1 MQLKVD
7 RKNHSFNLRLNLKGG
22 TSNLYNLRKKQK
34 ISQEKLAEKIGVSR
48 QSVSKWENGT
58 AYPEMNRIFEL
69 CKIFHCKLNDLVND
83 NILDFDSLD
92 KEVKMSVV
100 KFNKEK
106 QNKLKIVSKTISI
119 FSKMLQVITIII
131 SAVMIMSML
140 FIPSVINNTNV
151 ENGSII
157 VADKNVM
164 EFNLDQMTT
173 NTIVNVFEEHSKL
186 EIILYT
192 EIIMICLTISVMIIS
207 FAMLYLAKLFDS
219 ISKGD
224 TPFTLEN
231 LKNIKRVAI
240 LFISYLI
247 FPDVS
252 GTLFQWI
259 TKIDMNID
267 YEITKIFYVL
277 IIICIYYIFDYGHQ
291 IQLDSKGK
299 IYGEV
304 ESNE

>member
-1 MQLKVD
+1 MK
-7 RKNHSFNLRLNLKGG
+7 FGE
-22 TSNLYNLRKKQK
+22 NLYNLRKKQK

-92 KEVKMSVV
+92 EEVKMSVV

-106 QNKLKIVSKTISI
+106 QKKLKIVSKTISI
-119 FSKMLQVITIII
+119 CSRILQVITIII

-140 FIPSVINNTNV
+140 FIPSIINNAYVNN
-151 ENGSII
+151 ESII
-157 VADKNVM
+157 IADKNIM
-164 EFNLDQMTT
+164 EFNLDEMTT
-173 NTIVNVFEEHSKL
+173 NTIVNVFNEHSKL
-186 EIILYT
+186 EIVLYA
-192 EIIMICLTISVMIIS
+192 EIIMICLIISIMIIS

-240 LFISYLI
+240 LFIAYLI

-299 IYGEV
+299 NNRKI
-304 ESNE
+304 

>member
-1 MQLKVD
+1 MK
-7 RKNHSFNLRLNLKGG
+7 FGE
-22 TSNLYNLRKKQK
+22 NLYNLRKKQK

-83 NILDFDSLD
+83 NILDYDSLD
-92 KEVKMSVV
+92 EEVKMSVV

-106 QNKLKIVSKTISI
+106 QKKLKIVSKTISI
-119 FSKMLQVITIII
+119 CSRILQVITIII

-140 FIPSVINNTNV
+140 FIPSIINNAYVNN
-151 ENGSII
+151 ESII
-157 VADKNVM
+157 IADKNIM
-164 EFNLDQMTT
+164 EFNLDEMTT
-173 NTIVNVFEEHSKL
+173 NTIVNVFNEHSKL
-186 EIILYT
+186 EIVLYA
-192 EIIMICLTISVMIIS
+192 EIIMICLIISIMIIS

>member
-1 MQLKVD
+1 MK
-7 RKNHSFNLRLNLKGG
+7 FGE
-22 TSNLYNLRKKQK
+22 NLYNLRKKQK
-34 ISQEKLAEKIGVSR
+34 ITQEKLAEKIGVSR

-69 CKIFHCKLNDLVND
+69 CKIFHCKLNDLVNE
-83 NILDFDSLD
+83 NILDFDSFD
-92 KEVKMSVV
+92 KEVKMNVV
-100 KFNKEK
+100 KFNKDK

-119 FSKMLQVITIII
+119 CSKMLQVITIII
-131 SAVMIMSML
+131 SAVMIMCML
-140 FIPSVINNTNV
+140 FIPSVINNTNTDN
-151 ENGSII
+151 ERII

-164 EFNLDQMTT
+164 EFNLDEMTT
-173 NTIVNVFEEHSKL
+173 NTIVNVFKEHSKL

-192 EIIMICLTISVMIIS
+192 EIIMICLIISVMIIS

-219 ISKGD
+219 ISKGE

-304 ESNE
+304 ENNE

>member
-1 MQLKVD
+1 MK
-7 RKNHSFNLRLNLKGG
+7 FGE
-22 TSNLYNLRKKQK
+22 NLYNLRKKQK

-119 FSKMLQVITIII
+119 FSKMLQVITIVI

-151 ENGSII
+151 DNGSII

>member
-1 MQLKVD
+1 MK
-7 RKNHSFNLRLNLKGG
+7 FGE
-22 TSNLYNLRKKQK
+22 NLYNLRKKQK

-119 FSKMLQVITIII
+119 FSKILQVITIII

-151 ENGSII
+151 DNGSII

-173 NTIVNVFEEHSKL
+173 NTMVNVFEEHSKL

>member
-1 MQLKVD
+1 MK
-7 RKNHSFNLRLNLKGG
+7 FGE
-22 TSNLYNLRKKQK
+22 NLYNLRKKQK

-186 EIILYT
+186 EIVLYT

>member
-1 MQLKVD
+1 MK
-7 RKNHSFNLRLNLKGG
+7 FGE
-22 TSNLYNLRKKQK
+22 NLYNLRKKQK

-106 QNKLKIVSKTISI
+106 QNKLKIVSKTVSI
-119 FSKMLQVITIII
+119 FSKILQVITIII

-151 ENGSII
+151 DNGSII

-173 NTIVNVFEEHSKL
+173 NTIVNVFKEHSKL

-192 EIIMICLTISVMIIS
+192 EIIMICLTVSVMIIS

>member
-1 MQLKVD
+1 MK
-7 RKNHSFNLRLNLKGG
+7 FGE
-22 TSNLYNLRKKQK
+22 NLYNLRKKQK

-69 CKIFHCKLNDLVND
+69 CKMFHCKLNDLVND

-119 FSKMLQVITIII
+119 FSKILQVITIII

-151 ENGSII
+151 DNGSII

-192 EIIMICLTISVMIIS
+192 EIIMICLTVSVMIIS

>member
-1 MQLKVD
+1 MK
-7 RKNHSFNLRLNLKGG
+7 FGE
-22 TSNLYNLRKKQK
+22 NLYNLRKKKK

-83 NILDFDSLD
+83 NILDYDSLD
-92 KEVKMSVV
+92 EEVKMSVV

-106 QNKLKIVSKTISI
+106 QKKLKIVSKTISI
-119 FSKMLQVITIII
+119 CSRILQVITIII

-140 FIPSVINNTNV
+140 FIPSVINNADVNN
-151 ENGSII
+151 ESII
-157 VADKNVM
+157 IADKNIM
-164 EFNLDQMTT
+164 EFNLDEMTT
-173 NTIVNVFEEHSKL
+173 NTIVNVFNEHSKL
-186 EIILYT
+186 EIVLYA
-192 EIIMICLTISVMIIS
+192 EIIMICLIISIMIIS

-240 LFISYLI
+240 LFIAYLI

-291 IQLDSKGK
+291 IQLDSNGK

-304 ESNE
+304 ENNE

>member
-1 MQLKVD
+1 MK
-7 RKNHSFNLRLNLKGG
+7 FGE
-22 TSNLYNLRKKQK
+22 NLYNLRKKQK

-83 NILDFDSLD
+83 NILDYDSLD
-92 KEVKMSVV
+92 EEVKMSVV

-106 QNKLKIVSKTISI
+106 QKKLKIVSKTISI
-119 FSKMLQVITIII
+119 CSRILQVITIII

-140 FIPSVINNTNV
+140 FIPSIINNAYVNN
-151 ENGSII
+151 ESII
-157 VADKNVM
+157 IADKNIM
-164 EFNLDQMTT
+164 EFNLDEMTT
-173 NTIVNVFEEHSKL
+173 NTIVNVFNEHSKL
-186 EIILYT
+186 EIVLYA
-192 EIIMICLTISVMIIS
+192 EIIMICLIISIMIIS

-240 LFISYLI
+240 LFIAYLI

-267 YEITKIFYVL
+267 YKIKKIFYVL

-291 IQLDSKGK
+291 IQLDSNGK

-304 ESNE
+304 ENNE

>member
-1 MQLKVD
+1 MK
-7 RKNHSFNLRLNLKGG
+7 FGE
-22 TSNLYNLRKKQK
+22 NLYNLRKKQK

-92 KEVKMSVV
+92 KELKMSVV

-119 FSKMLQVITIII
+119 FSKILQVITIII

-151 ENGSII
+151 DNGSII

>member
-1 MQLKVD
+1 MK
-7 RKNHSFNLRLNLKGG
+7 FGE
-22 TSNLYNLRKKQK
+22 NLYNLRKKKK

-92 KEVKMSVV
+92 EEVKMSVV

-106 QNKLKIVSKTISI
+106 QKKLKIVSKTISI
-119 FSKMLQVITIII
+119 CSRILQVITIII

-140 FIPSVINNTNV
+140 FIPSVINNADVNN
-151 ENGSII
+151 ESII
-157 VADKNVM
+157 IADKNIM
-164 EFNLDQMTT
+164 EFNLDEMTT
-173 NTIVNVFEEHSKL
+173 NTIVNVFNEHSKL
-186 EIILYT
+186 EIVLYA
-192 EIIMICLTISVMIIS
+192 EIIMICLIISIMIIS

-240 LFISYLI
+240 LFIAYLI

-291 IQLDSKGK
+291 IQLDSNGK

-304 ESNE
+304 ENNE

>member
-1 MQLKVD
+1 M
-7 RKNHSFNLRLNLKGG
+7 RFGE
-22 TSNLYNLRKKQK
+22 NLYNLRKKQK

-151 ENGSII
+151 DNGSII

-304 ESNE
+304 ENNE

>member
-1 MQLKVD
+1 MK
-7 RKNHSFNLRLNLKGG
+7 FGE
-22 TSNLYNLRKKQK
+22 NLYNLRKKQK

-106 QNKLKIVSKTISI
+106 QNKLKIVSKTISF

-131 SAVMIMSML
+131 SVVMITSML

-151 ENGSII
+151 DNGSII

-164 EFNLDQMTT
+164 QFNLDQMTT
-173 NTIVNVFEEHSKL
+173 TTIINIFEEHSKL

-304 ESNE
+304 ENNE

>member
-1 MQLKVD
+1 MK
-7 RKNHSFNLRLNLKGG
+7 FGE
-22 TSNLYNLRKKQK
+22 NLYNLRKKQK

-83 NILDFDSLD
+83 NFLDFDSLD

-100 KFNKEK
+100 KFSKDK

-119 FSKMLQVITIII
+119 CSKLLQVITIII

-151 ENGSII
+151 NDGSII

-164 EFNLDQMTT
+164 EFNLDEMTI

-192 EIIMICLTISVMIIS
+192 DIIMICLTISVMIIS

-219 ISKGD
+219 ISKGE

-304 ESNE
+304 ENNE

>member
-1 MQLKVD
+1 MK
-7 RKNHSFNLRLNLKGG
+7 FGE
-22 TSNLYNLRKKQK
+22 NLYNLRKKQK

-92 KEVKMSVV
+92 KKVKMSVV

-119 FSKMLQVITIII
+119 FSKILQVITIII

-151 ENGSII
+151 DNGSII

-186 EIILYT
+186 EIILYI

>member
-1 MQLKVD
+1 MK
-7 RKNHSFNLRLNLKGG
+7 FGE
-22 TSNLYNLRKKQK
+22 NLYNLRKKQK

-151 ENGSII
+151 DKGSII

>member
-1 MQLKVD
+1 MK
-7 RKNHSFNLRLNLKGG
+7 FGE
-22 TSNLYNLRKKQK
+22 NLYNLRKKQK

-106 QNKLKIVSKTISI
+106 QKKLKIVSKTISI

-151 ENGSII
+151 DNGSII

>member
-1 MQLKVD
+1 M
-7 RKNHSFNLRLNLKGG
+7 RFGE
-22 TSNLYNLRKKQK
+22 NLYNLRKKQK

-151 ENGSII
+151 DNGSII

-192 EIIMICLTISVMIIS
+192 EIIMICLTVSVMIIS

>member
-1 MQLKVD
+1 MK
-7 RKNHSFNLRLNLKGG
+7 FGE
-22 TSNLYNLRKKQK
+22 NLYNLRKKQK

-69 CKIFHCKLNDLVND
+69 CKIFHCKLSDLVND

-151 ENGSII
+151 DNGSII

-247 FPDVS
+247 FPDAS

-304 ESNE
+304 ENNE

>member
-1 MQLKVD
+1 MK
-7 RKNHSFNLRLNLKGG
+7 FGE
-22 TSNLYNLRKKQK
+22 NLYNLRKKQK
-34 ISQEKLAEKIGVSR
+34 ITQEKLAEKIGVSR

-69 CKIFHCKLNDLVND
+69 CKIFHCKLNDLVNE

-92 KEVKMSVV
+92 KEVKMNVV
-100 KFNKEK
+100 KFNKDK

-119 FSKMLQVITIII
+119 CSKMLQVITIII

-140 FIPSVINNTNV
+140 FIPSVINNTNMDN
-151 ENGSII
+151 ERII

-164 EFNLDQMTT
+164 EFNLDEMTT
-173 NTIVNVFEEHSKL
+173 NTIVNVFKEHSKL

-192 EIIMICLTISVMIIS
+192 EIIMICLIISVMIIS

-219 ISKGD
+219 ISKGE

-304 ESNE
+304 ENNE

>member
-1 MQLKVD
+1 MK
-7 RKNHSFNLRLNLKGG
+7 FGE
-22 TSNLYNLRKKQK
+22 NLYNLRKKQK

-151 ENGSII
+151 DNGSII

-219 ISKGD
+219 ISKGE

-304 ESNE
+304 ENNE

>member
-1 MQLKVD
+1 MK
-7 RKNHSFNLRLNLKGG
+7 FGE
-22 TSNLYNLRKKQK
+22 NLYNLRKKQK

-247 FPDVS
+247 FPDIS

>member
-1 MQLKVD
+1 MK
-7 RKNHSFNLRLNLKGG
+7 FGE
-22 TSNLYNLRKKQK
+22 NLYNLRKKKK

-92 KEVKMSVV
+92 EEVKMSVV

-106 QNKLKIVSKTISI
+106 QKKLKIVSKTISI
-119 FSKMLQVITIII
+119 CSKILQVITIII

-140 FIPSVINNTNV
+140 FIPSVINNADVNN
-151 ENGSII
+151 ESII
-157 VADKNVM
+157 IADKNIM
-164 EFNLDQMTT
+164 EFNLDEMTT
-173 NTIVNVFEEHSKL
+173 NTIVNVFNEHSKL
-186 EIILYT
+186 EIVLYA
-192 EIIMICLTISVMIIS
+192 EIIMICLIISIMIIS

-240 LFISYLI
+240 LFIAYLI

-291 IQLDSKGK
+291 IQLDSNGK

-304 ESNE
+304 ENNE

>member
-1 MQLKVD
+1 MKFD
-7 RKNHSFNLRLNLKGG
+7 E
-22 TSNLYNLRKKQK
+22 NLYNLRKTQK

-151 ENGSII
+151 DNGSII

-192 EIIMICLTISVMIIS
+192 EIIMICLTVFVMIIS

>member
-1 MQLKVD
+1 MK
-7 RKNHSFNLRLNLKGG
+7 FGE
-22 TSNLYNLRKKQK
+22 NLYNLRKKQK

-119 FSKMLQVITIII
+119 FSKILQVITIII

-151 ENGSII
+151 DNGSII

-247 FPDVS
+247 FTDVS

-299 IYGEV
+299 IYGKV

>member
-1 MQLKVD
+1 MK
-7 RKNHSFNLRLNLKGG
+7 FGE
-22 TSNLYNLRKKQK
+22 NLYNLRKKQK

-92 KEVKMSVV
+92 EEVKMSVV

-106 QNKLKIVSKTISI
+106 QKKLKIVSKTISI
-119 FSKMLQVITIII
+119 CSRILQVITIII

-140 FIPSVINNTNV
+140 FIPSIINNAYVNN
-151 ENGSII
+151 ESII
-157 VADKNVM
+157 IADKNIM
-164 EFNLDQMTT
+164 EFNLDEMTT
-173 NTIVNVFEEHSKL
+173 NTIVNVFNEHSKL
-186 EIILYT
+186 EIVLYA
-192 EIIMICLTISVMIIS
+192 EIIMICLIISIMIIS

-291 IQLDSKGK
+291 IQLDSNGK

-304 ESNE
+304 ENNE

>member
-1 MQLKVD
+1 MK
-7 RKNHSFNLRLNLKGG
+7 FGE
-22 TSNLYNLRKKQK
+22 NLYNLRKKQK
-34 ISQEKLAEKIGVSR
+34 ITQEKLAEKIGVSR

-69 CKIFHCKLNDLVND
+69 CKIFHCKLNDLVNE

-92 KEVKMSVV
+92 KEVKMNVV
-100 KFNKEK
+100 KFNKDK

-119 FSKMLQVITIII
+119 CSKMLQVITIII
-131 SAVMIMSML
+131 SAVMIMCML
-140 FIPSVINNTNV
+140 FIPSVINNTNTDN
-151 ENGSII
+151 ERII

-164 EFNLDQMTT
+164 EFNLDEMTT
-173 NTIVNVFEEHSKL
+173 NTIVNVFKEHSKS

-192 EIIMICLTISVMIIS
+192 EIIMICLAISVMIIS

-304 ESNE
+304 ENNE

>member
-1 MQLKVD
+1 MK
-7 RKNHSFNLRLNLKGG
+7 FGE
-22 TSNLYNLRKKQK
+22 NLYNLRKKQK

-119 FSKMLQVITIII
+119 FSKILQVITIII

-151 ENGSII
+151 DNGSII

-192 EIIMICLTISVMIIS
+192 EIIMICITISVMIIS

>member
-1 MQLKVD
+1 MK
-7 RKNHSFNLRLNLKGG
+7 FGE
-22 TSNLYNLRKKQK
+22 NLYNLRKKQK

-92 KEVKMSVV
+92 EEVKMSVV

-106 QNKLKIVSKTISI
+106 QKKLKIVSKTISI
-119 FSKMLQVITIII
+119 CSKILQVITIII

-140 FIPSVINNTNV
+140 FIPSVINNADVNN
-151 ENGSII
+151 ESII
-157 VADKNVM
+157 IADIM
-164 EFNLDQMTT
+164 EFNLDEMTT
-173 NTIVNVFEEHSKL
+173 NTIVNVFNEHSKL
-186 EIILYT
+186 EIVLYA
-192 EIIMICLTISVMIIS
+192 EIIMICLIISIMIIS

-240 LFISYLI
+240 LFIAYLI

-267 YEITKIFYVL
+267 FEITKIFYVL

-291 IQLDSKGK
+291 IQLDSNGK

-304 ESNE
+304 ENNE

>member
-1 MQLKVD
+1 MK
-7 RKNHSFNLRLNLKGG
+7 FGE
-22 TSNLYNLRKKQK
+22 NLYNLRKKQK

-119 FSKMLQVITIII
+119 FSKILQVITIII

>member
-1 MQLKVD
+1 MK
-7 RKNHSFNLRLNLKGG
+7 FGE
-22 TSNLYNLRKKQK
+22 NLYNLRKKQK

-92 KEVKMSVV
+92 KKVKMSVV

-151 ENGSII
+151 DNGSII

-192 EIIMICLTISVMIIS
+192 EIIMICLTVFVMIIS

>member
-1 MQLKVD
+1 MK
-7 RKNHSFNLRLNLKGG
+7 FGE
-22 TSNLYNLRKKQK
+22 NLYNLRKKQK

-131 SAVMIMSML
+131 SAVMIISML

-151 ENGSII
+151 DNGSII

-173 NTIVNVFEEHSKL
+173 NTIVSVFEEHSKL

-304 ESNE
+304 ENNE

>member
-1 MQLKVD
+1 MK
-7 RKNHSFNLRLNLKGG
+7 FGE
-22 TSNLYNLRKKQK
+22 NLYNLRKKQK

-69 CKIFHCKLNDLVND
+69 CKMFHCKLNDLVND

-119 FSKMLQVITIII
+119 FSKILQVITIII

-151 ENGSII
+151 DNGSII

-219 ISKGD
+219 ISKGN

>member
-1 MQLKVD
+1 MK
-7 RKNHSFNLRLNLKGG
+7 FGE
-22 TSNLYNLRKKQK
+22 NLYNLRKKQK

-119 FSKMLQVITIII
+119 FSKILQVITIII

-151 ENGSII
+151 DNGSII

-291 IQLDSKGK
+291 IQLNSKGK
-299 IYGEV
+299 IYGKV
-304 ESNE
+304 ENNE